1 DGAAFSLLAD
11 AGGWQRWFFVAIALG
26 ISAFLLTW
34 LWQLPHQARALPVAL
49 MLLLG
54 GAIGNMVD
62 RVRLGYVVDF
72 IDLHAR
78 GWHWP
83 AFNIADSAIVIGVI
97 VLLIESLLPPRRPA
111 EPDE

>member
-1 DGAAFSLLAD
+1 S
-11 AGGWQRWFFVAIALG
+11 G
-26 ISAFLLTW
+26 ISILLLIW

-49 MLLLG
+49 MLVFG
-54 GAIGNMVD
+54 GAVGNLVD

-72 IDLHAR
+72 IDIHAY

-97 VLLIESLLPPRRPA
+97 LLLLESLFPPRQPA
-111 EPDE
+111 DMIENRHENDSI